1 VIIGERRHDNVIKM
15 SRRVINEDESERLPE
30 GWDVGTDVDGKV
42 FYIDHKT
49 RQTTWIHPR
58 DR

>member
-1 VIIGERRHDNVIKM
+1 MM
-15 SRRVINEDESERLPE
+15 SRRVANEDEERALPE
-30 GWDVGTDVDGKV
+30 GWDIGTDVDGKV